1 MNTRGFTIGK
11 LSQRTGVKI
20 ETIRYYEKAGLMP
33 QAPRSKGGH
42 RIYDQPLIDRLF
54 FIRRSRELGFSLDDV
69 RTLMG
74 MGDGEPN
81 CSEVYDLTREHLQS
95 VKAKIADLKKLEK
108 TLSTIAGQCAR
119 GATPECPIIDA
130 LSGTR

>member
-1 MNTRGFTIGK
+1 
-11 LSQRTGVKI
+11 
-20 ETIRYYEKAGLMP
+20 
-33 QAPRSKGGH
+33 
-42 RIYDQPLIDRLF
+42 
-54 FIRRSRELGFSLDDV
+54 
-69 RTLMG
+69 MG